1 MLLVSFCIPPADTC
15 YSRVNN
21 RDSLY
26 CYMLILKY
34 DSNMKSLHFIKLSI
48 YVVWFHCKHGLSEC
62 LCFSCAIKTNAHE
75 LLSRFLQ
82 CCWAV
87 EKEMAERAKRIHMK
101 SFGCPTSKADGEL
114 MAGCLSEAR
123 YKIVKGTVDADVL
136 IYNTCAVKSPTEN
149 RMISMLKSAPKGKR
163 LIVAGCL
170 PLINLERLKA
180 EVDFDGVVGPALGC
194 DIVEVVRAVCR
205 GEKVVLLRDNSMP
218 SLDLP
223 KLPINEIV
231 GIVPISFGCLGS
243 CSYCCVRFAR
253 GRLRSYRVEELVER
267 VKRDLDSGARE
278 IWLTSQDTA
287 CYGKDLDTD
296 LADLLMAVCEIDGD
310 FLVRVGMMTPNQAL
324 EILDDL
330 VDAYR
335 DERVFKFLHLPFQSG
350 DDEVLELMNR
360 FYSVKDF
367 KTIVS
372 CFREGFPRITIAT
385 DVICGFPGESEEAF
399 EGTLKLV
406 EEVQPDIVNVS
417 RFFPRPGTPAK
428 GMEQLSTLTVKARS
442 RRIAD
447 LARRISSERNKAWL
461 GWEGKVL
468 VDEVGSKAGS
478 LIGRNFAYKP
488 VVLRTDEPLL
498 GRFVDVRIVRASP
511 TYLEAEVC
519 G

>member
-1 MLLVSFCIPPADTC
+1 
-15 YSRVNN
+15 
-21 RDSLY
+21 
-26 CYMLILKY
+26 MLILQY

-75 LLSRFLQ
+75 LLSRFLE

-123 YKIVKGTVDADVL
+123 YEIVKGTVDADVL

-335 DERVFKFLHLPFQSG
+335 DERVFKFLHLPIQSG

-372 CFREGFPRITIAT
+372 CFREEFPRITIAT

-498 GRFVDVRIVRASP
+498 GRLVDVRIVRASP

>member
-1 MLLVSFCIPPADTC
+1 
-15 YSRVNN
+15 
-21 RDSLY
+21 
-26 CYMLILKY
+26 
-34 DSNMKSLHFIKLSI
+34 
-48 YVVWFHCKHGLSEC
+48 
-62 LCFSCAIKTNAHE
+62 
-75 LLSRFLQ
+75 
-82 CCWAV
+82 
-87 EKEMAERAKRIHMK
+87 MAERAKRIHME
-101 SFGCPTSKADGEL
+101 SFGCPTSKADGEF
-114 MAGCLSEAR
+114 MAGCLSEAG
-123 YKIVKGTVDADVL
+123 YEVVDETEDADVL

-194 DIVEVVRAVCR
+194 DIVEVVRSVCR
-205 GEKVVLLRDNSMP
+205 GEKVVLLRRNSMP
-218 SLDLP
+218 SSDLP
-223 KLPINEIV
+223 KLPINQVV

-253 GRLRSYRVEELVER
+253 GHLRSYEVEELVER

-287 CYGKDLDTD
+287 CYGKDIDTD
-296 LADLLMAVCEIDGD
+296 LAELLRAVCEINGD
-310 FLVRVGMMTPNQAL
+310 FFVRVGMMTPNRVL

-335 DERVFKFLHLPFQSG
+335 DGRVFKFLHLPAQSG
-350 DDEVLELMNR
+350 DDEVLDRMNR

-367 KTIVS
+367 RKIVG
-372 CFREGFPRITIAT
+372 CFKEEFPRITIAT
-385 DVICGFPGESEEAF
+385 DVICGFPGESEDAF
-399 EGTLKLV
+399 ERTMELV
-406 EEVQPDIVNVS
+406 EEIQPEIVNVS

-428 GMEQLSTLTVKARS
+428 EMEQLSPLTVKERS
-442 RRIAD
+442 GKITR
-447 LARRISSERNKAWL
+447 LARRISLERNRAWL

-488 VVLRTDEPLL
+488 VVLRTDEALL
-498 GRFVDVRIVRASP
+498 GRLVDVRVVRTSL
-511 TYLEAEVC
+511 TYLEGEVC

>member
-1 MLLVSFCIPPADTC
+1 
-15 YSRVNN
+15 
-21 RDSLY
+21 
-26 CYMLILKY
+26 
-34 DSNMKSLHFIKLSI
+34 
-48 YVVWFHCKHGLSEC
+48 
-62 LCFSCAIKTNAHE
+62 
-75 LLSRFLQ
+75 
-82 CCWAV
+82 
-87 EKEMAERAKRIHMK
+87 MAEGAKRIHVE
-101 SFGCPTSKADGEL
+101 SFGCPTSKADGES
-114 MAGCLSEAR
+114 MAGCLSEAG
-123 YKIVKGTVDADVL
+123 YEVVDGTENADVL

-149 RMISMLKSAPKGKR
+149 RMISMLKSAPKDKQ
-163 LIVAGCL
+163 IVVAGCL

-180 EVDFDGVVGPALGC
+180 EVDFDGAVGPGLGC
-194 DIVEVVRAVCR
+194 DIVEVVRSVGR
-205 GEKVVLLRDNSMP
+205 GEKVVLLRRDSMP

-223 KLPINEIV
+223 KLFINEVV

-287 CYGKDLDTD
+287 CYGKDIDTN
-296 LADLLMAVCEIDGD
+296 LAELLRAVGEIDGD
-310 FLVRVGMMTPNQAL
+310 FLVRVGMTTPNQAF
-324 EILDDL
+324 EIVEDL

-335 DERVFKFLHLPFQSG
+335 HKRVFKFLHLPVQSG

-372 CFREGFPRITIAT
+372 CFREEFPRITIAT
-385 DVICGFPGESEEAF
+385 DVICGFPGESEQAF
-399 EGTLKLV
+399 ERTVKLV
-406 EEVQPDIVNVS
+406 EEIQPEIVNVS

-428 GMEQLSTLTVKARS
+428 EMEQLSPLTVKSRS
-442 RRIAD
+442 RRIAG
-447 LARRISSERNKAWL
+447 LARRISLERNRAWL

-468 VDEVGSKAGS
+468 VDEIGSKPGS
-478 LIGRNFAYKP
+478 WVGRNFAYKP

-498 GRFVDVRIVRASP
+498 GRLVDVRIVRASP
-511 TYLEAEVC
+511 THLEAEAC

>member
-1 MLLVSFCIPPADTC
+1 
-15 YSRVNN
+15 
-21 RDSLY
+21 
-26 CYMLILKY
+26 
-34 DSNMKSLHFIKLSI
+34 
-48 YVVWFHCKHGLSEC
+48 
-62 LCFSCAIKTNAHE
+62 
-75 LLSRFLQ
+75 
-82 CCWAV
+82 
-87 EKEMAERAKRIHMK
+87 MAERAKRIHVE
-101 SFGCPTSKADGEL
+101 SFGCPTSKADGES
-114 MAGCLSEAR
+114 MAGCLSEAG
-123 YKIVKGTVDADVL
+123 YEVVDGTENADVL

-149 RMISMLKSAPKGKR
+149 RMISMLKRAPSSKR

-180 EVDFDGVVGPALGC
+180 KVDFDGVVGPGLGC
-194 DIVEVVRAVCR
+194 DIVEVVRAVGR
-205 GEKVVLLRDNSMP
+205 GEKIVLLRRNSMP

-223 KLPINEIV
+223 KLSINEVV

-287 CYGKDLDTD
+287 CYGKDIDTG
-296 LADLLMAVCEIDGD
+296 LAELLRAIGKIDGD

-335 DERVFKFLHLPFQSG
+335 DERVFKFLHLPVQSG

-367 KTIVS
+367 KRIVS
-372 CFREGFPRITIAT
+372 CFREEFPRITIAT
-385 DVICGFPGESEEAF
+385 DVICGFPGESEDAF
-399 EGTLKLV
+399 ERTVELV
-406 EEVQPDIVNVS
+406 EEIQPEIVNVS
-417 RFFPRPGTPAK
+417 RFFPRPDTPAK
-428 GMEQLSTLTVKARS
+428 EMKQLPPLTVKERS
-442 RRIAD
+442 GRMSG
-447 LARRISSERNKAWL
+447 LASTISSERNKAWL

-468 VDEVGSKAGS
+468 VDEIGSKAGS

-488 VVLRTDEPLL
+488 VVLKTDETLL
-498 GRFVDVRIVRASP
+498 GRLVDVKVVRTSP
-511 TYLEAEVC
+511 TYLEGEVC